1 MYWGNILGYKYSL
14 GMYIQPNLSENLKD
28 RKSHLSESKT
38 IKENGAWR
46 RRARCSSDSVS
57 ISINVIYRIM
67 IPLSIIIV
75 LIDSKVNN
83 D

>member
-1 MYWGNILGYKYSL
+1 MYWGNIFGYKYSL
-14 GMYIQPNLSENLKD
+14 EMYIQPTLSENLKD
-28 RKSHLSESKT
+28 RKNHLSESKT

-46 RRARCSSDSVS
+46 RRAPCSSDSVS
-57 ISINVIYRIM
+57 LSINVIYRIM
-67 IPLSIIIV
+67 IPLSITIV